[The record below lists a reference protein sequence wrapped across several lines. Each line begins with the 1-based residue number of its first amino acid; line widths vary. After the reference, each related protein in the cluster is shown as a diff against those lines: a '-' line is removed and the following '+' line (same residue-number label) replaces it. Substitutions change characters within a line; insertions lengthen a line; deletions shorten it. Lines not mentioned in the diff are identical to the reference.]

1 VLALHPFFCLA
12 LVFERFTCI
21 RQAVRRHFNDACCLY
36 PDWRILI
43 ARLREI
49 GGSKLALGCNVDPTV
64 LYGSEASIRAA
75 AANGIA
81 QVGSKHVLN
90 LGNGVKKDTPEAAV
104 AALVDAAKQIK
115 RK

>member
-1 VLALHPFFCLA
+1 MSVLRVSVKPLDDILMMLAVYIQTGAFQLHDC
-12 LVFERFTCI
+12 VKSE
-21 RQAVRRHFNDACCLY
+21 
-36 PDWRILI
+36 
-43 ARLREI
+43 ARNLR
-49 GGSKLALGCNVDPTV
+49 SVAMLLDPTV

-104 AALVDAAKQIK
+104 AA
-115 RK
+115 